1 MIRVFWSIVAL
12 YTPISLCKILT
23 MNNNL
28 TAINIIKT
36 LLPTIKLA
44 GDYACNIQSQ
54 IQAQPEKSEYGEN
67 FYATALTD
75 ADLTIQTTI
84 ELAILAHFPQ
94 LHFFGEEYEKS
105 YNTKYFKSIT
115 FGDENEI
122 LVTLDPIDGTRPYL
136 DGLPC
141 FSIVLSIIKNRQYEG
156 VFVLQPRRKHYFYA
170 LREKGAFIGNLDTDL
185 SLAQPL
191 KLQSLNSEKIYLSFA
206 LQKQREIFK
215 PDFTTWCS
223 ATDYNPKQVF
233 PDYLDFI
240 KGNLAGF
247 VIAKGN
253 LIDSAA
259 FAFICR
265 EAGGI
270 VTNFAGQNFEPFYEV
285 NSMRINGLIIAPN
298 PELHQRILAKVNTF

>member
-1 MIRVFWSIVAL
+1 M
-12 YTPISLCKILT
+12 T
-23 MNNNL
+23 NNL
-28 TAINIIKT
+28 TALDIIKT
-36 LLPTIKLA
+36 LFPTIKLA

-115 FGDENEI
+115 FGDKNEI
-122 LVTLDPIDGTRPYL
+122 LITLDPIDGTRPYL
-136 DGLPC
+136 DGLPS

-156 VFVLQPRRKHYFYA
+156 VFVLQPRKKHYFYA

-185 SLAQPL
+185 SSAQSL
-191 KLQSLNSEKIYLSFA
+191 KLQPLNSQRIYLSFA
-206 LQKQREIFK
+206 LQNQTDVFT

-223 ATDYNPKQVF
+223 ATDYNPEEVL

-240 KGNLAGF
+240 RGNLAGF

-259 FAFICR
+259 FAFICQ
-265 EAGGI
+265 EAGAI
-270 VTNFAGQNFEPFYEV
+270 VTDFASQNFEPFNEV
-285 NSMRINGLIIAPN
+285 NNMRLNGLIIAPN
-298 PELHQRILAKVNTF
+298 PHLHQQILAKVNSF

>member
-1 MIRVFWSIVAL
+1 
-12 YTPISLCKILT
+12 

-28 TAINIIKT
+28 TAIDIIKT
-36 LLPTIKLA
+36 LFPTIKLA

-94 LHFFGEEYEKS
+94 MHFFGEEYEKS

-115 FGDENEI
+115 FGDEDELLI
-122 LVTLDPIDGTRPYL
+122 TLDPIDGTRPYL
-136 DGLPC
+136 DGLPS

-170 LREKGAFIGNLDTDL
+170 LREKGAFISNVDTDL
-185 SLAQPL
+185 SSAQPL
-191 KLQSLNSEKIYLSFA
+191 KLQSLNSQKIYLSFA
-206 LQKQREIFK
+206 LQNQTDVFN

-223 ATDYNPKQVF
+223 ATDYNPTEVL

-265 EAGGI
+265 EAGAI
-270 VTNFAGQNFEPFYEV
+270 VTNFGGKSFEPFNEV
-285 NSMRINGLIIAPN
+285 NNMRLNGLVIAPN
-298 PELHQRILAKVNTF
+298 AHLHQQILAKVNSF